1 MLLLFFDT
9 HEKCESVKR
18 HCTVWQKFYIVI
30 FLDTINVIKV
40 PLCMMVLLVGLYLSI
55 PLSVTVTVYVK
66 VTEVSVLTENVMF
79 LSSEVETL

>member
-1 MLLLFFDT
+1 
-9 HEKCESVKR
+9 
-18 HCTVWQKFYIVI
+18 
-30 FLDTINVIKV
+30 
-40 PLCMMVLLVGLYLSI
+40 MVLLVGLYLSI